1 MSHDGRVTNGD
12 GRPVRS
18 RQADSGGG
26 AWWFRV
32 RRPEADPGVELI
44 TSSRSPWGETI
55 TRHATQEEAD
65 AAAREMYEAY
75 RADMETRK
83 QQEVTRS

>member
-1 MSHDGRVTNGD
+1 MSRDGRVTNGD
-12 GRPVRS
+12 GRPVKS

-26 AWWFRV
+26 RHWFRV
-32 RRPEADPGVELI
+32 RRPDGQAAGVELVI
-44 TSSRSPWGETI
+44 AVPGYRYDI

-83 QQEVTRS
+83 QQEAATQ